1 MEYGVDEN
9 GNTIINGVVSE
20 RSVRA
25 HAEICP
31 VCGGSGQLQDYC
43 NVGSAG
49 TNIGYK
55 TCHACQG
62 DGWIV
67 VPNYV

>member
-1 MEYGVDEN
+1 MTYEIDEN
-9 GNTIINGVVSE
+9 GNTIINGVHE
-20 RSVRA
+20 FPTKA

-62 DGWIV
+62 DGWVV
-67 VPNYV
+67 VPDYI